1 MWMPAPTCRR
11 MGSSKS
17 GSKQQGTADT
27 FAVTQILDRKNPF
40 VLPKKYT
47 IVY

>member
-27 FAVTQILDRKNPF
+27 FADPNPGQ
-40 VLPKKYT
+40 KKS
-47 IVY
+47 VCSA